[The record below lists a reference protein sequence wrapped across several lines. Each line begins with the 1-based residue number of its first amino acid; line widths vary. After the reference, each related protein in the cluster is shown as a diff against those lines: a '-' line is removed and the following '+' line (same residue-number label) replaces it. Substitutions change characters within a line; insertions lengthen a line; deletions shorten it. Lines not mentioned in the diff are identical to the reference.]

1 MDIFDLI
8 NDEFDRLLRRVRK
21 GFYIARI
28 TDPAQTY
35 RRVQTVPD
43 WLTEGAL
50 DNMRR
55 IASPILDVIPAVG
68 ARMAVISQDG
78 VPELGAV
85 LGQIWDDL
93 APKMTVW
100 LRANLQKSPGHLEVG
115 ATQGL
120 RIRVGENAADGSAA
134 FEIDETEGGE
144 IVIESDQGNCRVI
157 IGSDGTVKIEATRV
171 ELAGASSPL
180 VRNDLLTAELVKI
193 STAIEALSAQVAPL
207 TPPPPVPVAYV
218 PGSTAATKV
227 FG

>member
-21 GFYIARI
+21 GFYVARI

-35 RRVQTVPD
+35 RRVQAVPD
-43 WLTEGAL
+43 WLAEGAL

-68 ARMAVISQDG
+68 ARMAIISQDG

-85 LGQIWDDL
+85 MGQIWDDL

-100 LRANLQKSPGHLEVG
+100 LRANLQKNPGFLEVG
-115 ATQGL
+115 AAKGL

-134 FEIDETEGGE
+134 FEIDETEDGE
-144 IVIESDQGNCRVI
+144 IVIESDQGNCRVR
-157 IGSDGTVKIEATRV
+157 IGPDGTVTLDGASIK
-171 ELAGASSPL
+171 LGAGA
-180 VRNDLLTAELVKI
+180 V
-193 STAIEALSAQVAPL
+193 EALIKGDTFMAFFNTHTHPVTAVE
-207 TPPPPVPVAYV
+207 TPTGPPVIPMS
-218 PGSTAATKV
+218 GLQLSSTSKTE
-227 FG
+227 

>member
-120 RIRVGENAADGSAA
+120 RIRVGENTADGSAA
-134 FEIDETEGGE
+134 FEIDETEDGE
-144 IVIESDQGNCRVI
+144 IVIESDQGNCRVR
-157 IGSDGTVKIEATRV
+157 IGPDGTVTLDGASIK
-171 ELAGASSPL
+171 LGAGAVESLIKGDAFMEIFNTHTHICAAPGEPTATPLPVMTSLHLSS
-180 VRNDLLTAELVKI
+180 TSKTE
-193 STAIEALSAQVAPL
+193 
-207 TPPPPVPVAYV
+207 
-218 PGSTAATKV
+218 
-227 FG
+227 